1 MCIGT
6 GPITLI
12 RMALPK
18 PFVPLGACAAML
30 LLCLPASAFA
40 VKVHT
45 VALGAARKVP
55 YTAPTL
61 APKSAEDEPG
71 TLRVR
76 PLVIDGRVLEWTAG
90 GMHEITD
97 RSFVVRRV
105 VRLNDALPGEPDTH
119 WIWSLGPW
127 LLVDRVT
134 AHVTVQ
140 HLPDFDPAVS
150 QVVWFRDYAAYCGI
164 NTTGKHLYAVV
175 AQLGVRR
182 PLVAKALSK
191 WTADDHP
198 TPACADSTW
207 QRQPLQVTFHPTGS
221 DAVSYQLYGLTSALV
236 EGGESADDQ

>member
-1 MCIGT
+1 
-6 GPITLI
+6 
-12 RMALPK
+12 MALPK
-18 PFVPLGACAAML
+18 PLVPGAVCAAI
-30 LLCLPASAFA
+30 LLCCLPSFAFA
-40 VKVHT
+40 AKVHT
-45 VALGAARKVP
+45 VALGASRKVP

-61 APKSAEDEPG
+61 APKSADDEPG

-90 GMHEITD
+90 EMHEITD

-105 VRLNDALPGEPDTH
+105 VRLNDALPGERGAH

-127 LLVDRVT
+127 LLVDRVK
-134 AHVTVQ
+134 AHITVL

-164 NTTGKHLYAVV
+164 NTTGKHLYAVA

-182 PLVAKALSK
+182 PLVAKALGK

-198 TPACADSTW
+198 TRACADATW
-207 QRQPLQVTFHPTGS
+207 QRQPLQVTFHPTDGN
-221 DAVSYQLYGLTSALV
+221 AVSYQLFGLTSALI
-236 EGGESADDQ
+236 EEGESPEEE